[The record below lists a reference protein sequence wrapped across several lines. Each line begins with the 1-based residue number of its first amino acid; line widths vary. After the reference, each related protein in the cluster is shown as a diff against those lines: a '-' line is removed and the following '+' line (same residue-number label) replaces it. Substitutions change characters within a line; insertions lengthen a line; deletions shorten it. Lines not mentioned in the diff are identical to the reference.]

1 MTDIG
6 YEAEAAPDRAD
17 NRDRSVGIKFPRLV
31 ARPALKVSVFR
42 FGKDVV
48 LLATGRRM
56 AVAEVAELL
65 EDAERPIHRRW
76 RRVRVALTAALDEF
90 APGDMTLSR
99 FEDLEDEPALGRP
112 AETARPNLVADLNPD
127 LGVER
132 GGAGATRRWARWRCG
147 RSRSSHRT
155 KYRRNAAAP
164 CICYHLLQ

>member
-6 YEAEAAPDRAD
+6 YEAVAAPDWAD
-17 NRDRSVGIKFPRLV
+17 DRDRSVGIKFPRLI
-31 ARPALKVSVFR
+31 ARAALKVSVFR
-42 FGKDVV
+42 FGKDVE

-56 AVAEVAELL
+56 AMAEVAELF

-76 RRVRVALTAALDEF
+76 RRVGIALAAALDEL
-90 APGDMTLSR
+90 APGDMTLGR
-99 FEDLEDEPALGRP
+99 FKHFEDEPALGRP
-112 AETARPNLVADLNPD
+112 AQTARPNLVADLNPY
-127 LGVER
+127 LGVEL

-147 RSRSSHRT
+147 RSRSSHRA